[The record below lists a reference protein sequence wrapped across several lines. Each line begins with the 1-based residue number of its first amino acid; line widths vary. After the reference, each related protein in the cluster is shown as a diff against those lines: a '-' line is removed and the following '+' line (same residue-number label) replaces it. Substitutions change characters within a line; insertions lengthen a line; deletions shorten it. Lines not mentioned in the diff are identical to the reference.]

1 MDKPI
6 IIIKS
11 TRHRSPETLDCMRK
25 VIKRQMTDTGL
36 ILLPHDFEFTVVNAD
51 ELDCFIEVISD
62 DSKQGKEVKKWARFF
77 QKVFCRKNKA

>member
-11 TRHRSPETLDCMRK
+11 TSYRSVKMLDLYHK
-25 VIKRQMTDTGL
+25 LFTEQLSQDGL